1 MFNDYQ
7 GSLNCWLDYVTQYR
21 KQQIEKRLYE
31 RYTANFIGKIA
42 GAEKS
47 YDDVLQKLD
56 NLYNRKKERRLHRE
70 QRYRFCILSLFFQAS
85 RLDPW
90 RVYRLRLCR
99 ALLLPRVL
107 PSARL
112 GLGRDL

>member
-56 NLYNRKKERRLHRE
+56 NLYNRKKERTADDIKH
-70 QRYRFCILSLFFQAS
+70 
-85 RLDPW
+85 
-90 RVYRLRLCR
+90 
-99 ALLLPRVL
+99 
-107 PSARL
+107 
-112 GLGRDL
+112 DLMIKFNKRS

>member
-7 GSLNCWLDYVTQYR
+7 GSLNCWLDYVTHYK
-21 KQQIEKRLYE
+21 KQKIEQRLYE

-56 NLYNRKKERRLHRE
+56 NVFNKKKERGADDIK
-70 QRYRFCILSLFFQAS
+70 Q
-85 RLDPW
+85 
-90 RVYRLRLCR
+90 
-99 ALLLPRVL
+99 
-107 PSARL
+107 
-112 GLGRDL
+112 DLMIKFNKRS